1 MENYIQTKKLE
12 RIIVLCMLFFVAVV
26 FVAIYSF
33 ISFGKVRKQNA
44 EYDSVIA
51 CLKEEQQS
59 LQGNI
64 DTVTNPYYIEEKVRN
79 EFGMIKEGE
88 TLYIFK

>member
-1 MENYIQTKKLE
+1 MENYSQTKKIE
-12 RIIVLCMLFFVAVV
+12 RVIVLCMLFFVVV
-26 FVAIYSF
+26 ALVAIYSF
-33 ISFGKVRKQNA
+33 VSYGKARKQNA

-51 CLKEEQQS
+51 SLKAEQQAI
-59 LQGNI
+59 QGNI
-64 DTVTNPYYIEEKVRN
+64 DEIKNPDYIEEKVRN